1 MVRQGKG
8 NENPSKPAF
17 HVRVSLPEGEQQNKQ
32 KMDRVTVED
41 IKKIEPGTSMSW
53 TLPPNK
59 CLSAKNLAY
68 ECSFRRVNPRVMK
81 YKVSLNRKESKITI
95 TAIPL
100 KTE

>member
-1 MVRQGKG
+1 
-8 NENPSKPAF
+8 
-17 HVRVSLPEGEQQNKQ
+17 
-32 KMDRVTVED
+32 MDRVTVED

-59 CLSAKNLAY
+59 CLSAKNLTY

>member
-1 MVRQGKG
+1 M
-8 NENPSKPAF
+8 
-17 HVRVSLPEGEQQNKQ
+17 SLPEGGTTKQ
-32 KMDRVTVED
+32 IKMDRVTVED